1 MYPLL
6 NNSLRG
12 KLDMMKEQVLKKFN
26 EHAAT
31 YDEQRKKLIPCFD
44 DFYSIPIS
52 LIESD
57 KTQPTVLDIGAGTGL
72 ISAYLKEK
80 FPEAQLTLIDL
91 SEKMLEVAKQRFQ
104 DEEIDYVT
112 ADYTTYKFEQT
123 FDIIISSLSIHHLSD
138 EEKRKLYQNVYT
150 WLNPGGIFIN
160 ADQVLGHTPSID
172 SMYKQDWWEKISASG
187 LTPKQLDEARERT
200 KLDRMSTLQQQLD
213 WLTESGFRDVDC
225 VYKYFN
231 FVVLVGKK

>member
-1 MYPLL
+1 
-6 NNSLRG
+6 
-12 KLDMMKEQVLKKFN
+12 MMKEQVLKKFN

-52 LIESD
+52 LIESN
-57 KTQPTVLDIGAGTGL
+57 KAQPTVLDIGAGTGL
-72 ISAYLKEK
+72 FSAFLKEK
-80 FPEAQLTLIDL
+80 FPQAQLTLIDL
-91 SEKMLEVAKQRFQ
+91 SEKMLEIAKQRFQ
-104 DEEIDYVT
+104 DEDIDYVT

-138 EEKRKLYQNVYT
+138 EEKIKLYQNVYT

-160 ADQVLGHTPSID
+160 ADQVLGHTPFID
-172 SMYKQDWWEKISASG
+172 SMYKQDWWQKISASG
-187 LTPKQLDEARERT
+187 LTKEQLEAARERT

-213 WLTESGFRDVDC
+213 CLTDSGFHDVDC

-231 FVVLVGKK
+231 FVVLVGRKGTVN

>member
-1 MYPLL
+1 
-6 NNSLRG
+6 
-12 KLDMMKEQVLKKFN
+12 MKEQVLKKFN

-57 KTQPTVLDIGAGTGL
+57 KVKPTVLDIGAGTGL
-72 ISAYLKEK
+72 FSACLKEK
-80 FPEAQLTLIDL
+80 FPQAQLTLIDL
-91 SEKMLEVAKQRFQ
+91 SEKMLEVAKQRFK
-104 DEEIDYVT
+104 DEDIDYVT

-138 EEKRKLYQNVYT
+138 EEKRNLYQDVYT

-160 ADQVLGHTPSID
+160 ADQVLSHTPSID

-213 WLTESGFRDVDC
+213 WLTASGFRDVDC

-231 FVVLVGKK
+231 FVVLIGKK

>member
-1 MYPLL
+1 MT
-6 NNSLRG
+6 
-12 KLDMMKEQVLKKFN
+12 KEQVLKKFN

-57 KTQPTVLDIGAGTGL
+57 KEQPTVLDIGAGTGL
-72 ISAYLKEK
+72 FSAFLKEK

>member
-1 MYPLL
+1 
-6 NNSLRG
+6 
-12 KLDMMKEQVLKKFN
+12 MMKEQVLKKFN